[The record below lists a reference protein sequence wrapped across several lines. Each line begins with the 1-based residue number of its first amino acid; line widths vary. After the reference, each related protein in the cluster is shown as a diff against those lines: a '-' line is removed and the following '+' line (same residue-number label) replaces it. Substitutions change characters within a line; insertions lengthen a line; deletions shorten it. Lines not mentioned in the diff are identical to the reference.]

1 MRVQAPDFEEQ
12 PLRTPDDLEVAPKDN
27 GSVSDLAPGDQTHS
41 NRSANTPR
49 ARRGPDYRLRGLD
62 LGTEANRPRP
72 AIKARPR
79 SKRRRQLVFKW
90 VLVLVVAAVGA
101 SLLRMSVV
109 QPFSVPSS
117 AMLPTL
123 QPGDRILV
131 VKSSRLAGAVRGGD
145 IVVFRRPAYFPCSA
159 RAGSKVQDLVQR
171 VVAVP
176 GETIWSKGNRIY
188 VNGRLL
194 TERGWFDRKFGQVG
208 PTPILL
214 TKVPPGK
221 YYVMGDNRSDS
232 CDSRAFGTI
241 AKASIVGK
249 VFAIVLRHHHLYVHF
264 F

>member
-1 MRVQAPDFEEQ
+1 V
-12 PLRTPDDLEVAPKDN
+12 
-27 GSVSDLAPGDQTHS
+27 
-41 NRSANTPR
+41 
-49 ARRGPDYRLRGLD
+49 
-62 LGTEANRPRP
+62 
-72 AIKARPR
+72 IKW
-79 SKRRRQLVFKW
+79 L
-90 VLVLVVAAVGA
+90 LVLIVVAVGA
-101 SLLRMSVV
+101 TVLRTSVV

-131 VKSSRLAGAVRGGD
+131 VKSSRLAGPVRSGD

-159 RAGSKVQDLVQR
+159 QKGNKSQDLVQR

-194 TERGWFDRKFGQVG
+194 AEHGWFDKKFGQVG
-208 PTPILL
+208 PAPILF
-214 TKVPPGK
+214 TKVPAGK

-241 AKASIVGK
+241 PRVSIVGK
-249 VFAIVLRHHHLYVHF
+249 VFAVVVRHSHLFVRF